1 LKPLYGILFVM
12 EKRILQV
19 KFMRVILPPIIN
31 GLIIFFFGVVLA
43 SFQFLPAK
51 IFIILL
57 FFLYNLYFLI
67 FHQSR
72 DLAMIL
78 LDLDWRQSYPLKN
91 KIAHLVLYT
100 ASFASIF
107 YYLIFPFDLL
117 LINIFV
123 LQFPTILLKE
133 STFQERLAGNMQT
146 VLRY

>member
-1 LKPLYGILFVM
+1 M

-31 GLIIFFFGVVLA
+31 GLIVFFFGVLFA
-43 SFQFLPAK
+43 PFQYLPAK

-67 FHQSR
+67 FRQGR
-72 DLAMIL
+72 DLGMFL
-78 LDLDWRQSYPLKN
+78 LDIDWRDDYQLKN

-107 YYLIFPFDLL
+107 YYVFFPFDLL

-123 LQFPTILLKE
+123 LQLPTILLKK

-146 VLRY
+146 VLRF